1 MYNLHTNNQKRYFT
15 NINIVSNEVVDGQ
28 YLYCLM
34 NNCNGPITV
43 KTENGDLKDA
53 NGIYT
58 DTRKRGMYVLDL
70 IRLIRDS

>member
-1 MYNLHTNNQKRYFT
+1 
-15 NINIVSNEVVDGQ
+15 
-28 YLYCLM
+28 M